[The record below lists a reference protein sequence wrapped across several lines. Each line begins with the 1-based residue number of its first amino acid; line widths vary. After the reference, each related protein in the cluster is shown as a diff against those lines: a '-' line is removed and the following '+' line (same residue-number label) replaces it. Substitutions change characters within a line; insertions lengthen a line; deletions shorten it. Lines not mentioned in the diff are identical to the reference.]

1 MAAAAKVSLRDGS
14 RKRIRNPPKSACC
27 NASSTASAALAGRR
41 VSACRKMSAS
51 CVAAC
56 APRFDC
62 FARIASVRR
71 ILAPAAVALRVVRS
85 SLPPS
90 ATMTSFAPAAN
101 ADSTAP
107 AIHSSSFSVG
117 MMTDTELMRAAWE
130 RVPRSLLLRLLRR
143 RLLRVA
149 RLAERDVDGVRAIE
163 EGDRRPGAYAQA
175 LPHFEQRF
183 VVGMRLQSLID
194 DLDRLL
200 AISRCDVDAGQVRV
214 VIDVVELQIDGAL
227 AEIDGRF
234 ELLLDECQAKSE
246 VRESGGGLRRQHRRR
261 RLLAAVDVEKDG
273 QRAQVLRLFRQLDRF
288 IDEFEDVGHQSNSR
302 ERSRRTKRSI
312 RSRSASSAAVKRTPY
327 FAVPPVNS
335 ARSTSLSSCSGR
347 GSPGR

>member
-14 RKRIRNPPKSACC
+14 MKRIRNPPKSARC
-27 NASSTASAALAGRR
+27 NAASTASAAWAGRR

-62 FARIASVRR
+62 FARIRSLKR

-107 AIHSSSFSVG
+107 AIHSSSFNVG

-130 RVPRSLLLRLLRR
+130 RGRLARRVGGGAPSLRRGRDARVPRCSLLFRLLRR

-149 RLAERDVDGVRAIE
+149 RLAERDVDRVRAIE
-163 EGDRRPGAYAQA
+163 KGDGRPGAYAQV

-200 AISRCDVDAGQVRV
+200 AISRCDVDAGEVRV
-214 VIDVVELQIDGAL
+214 VIDVVELQIDGTL

-246 VRESGGGLRRQHRRR
+246 VRESGGGLR
-261 RLLAAVDVEKDG
+261 
-273 QRAQVLRLFRQLDRF
+273 
-288 IDEFEDVGHQSNSR
+288 
-302 ERSRRTKRSI
+302 
-312 RSRSASSAAVKRTPY
+312 
-327 FAVPPVNS
+327 
-335 ARSTSLSSCSGR
+335 
-347 GSPGR
+347 